1 MRPVRL
7 LSKRAYQIGGVN
19 GTIFQVSPALAHFC
33 ASLLRSTGGTPISP
47 KRNIQDPACYL
58 LWLSDQSLSGTL

>member
-1 MRPVRL
+1 MRPARL
-7 LSKRAYQIGGVN
+7 LYNRAYQIGCVS
-19 GTIFQVSPALAHFC
+19 GTIFQGSRALAHFC

-47 KRNIQDPACYL
+47 KRNIQDPARYL